1 MKELK
6 ERRLWL
12 LWKKQERDGSVS
24 KVPFAA
30 NGEKSGSNDK
40 FQHTWVTYHEAEQAA
55 KKKQGA
61 GIGFKIPDNVF
72 FLDIDHK
79 DLSDP
84 VVQDILS
91 RFNSYTEYSVSGDGI
106 HVYGVCDLSK
116 LPTYVKDRRVKL
128 SEDYYIHHPTNG
140 LELYVGKLTNR
151 FAAYTGNAILDVP
164 LKDCTDA
171 VIDVLNRYMRKP
183 EKQAVK
189 SKKDKP
195 KKKTDLDKRADNIIH
210 ALRRQKNSDKFNS
223 LFDDGK
229 WGGCTDHSEL
239 DLSLCSIIAFRTKD
253 NRELLDAVFRKS
265 ALYRESKWEREDY
278 REQTMTRAIAYQ
290 KNSVEDPV
298 VSSKVIPPF
307 IKVNS
312 NGVASVS
319 APLLA
324 KYAQENLDYLL
335 VRDNGTQAVMKYVYQ
350 NGVYVL
356 YDTAM
361 MQGIIKRIIADYD
374 EELVK
379 MSTIKEVV
387 NLLLSDLE
395 YTSQEH
401 LNQDESIINFQN
413 GLLRIS
419 GDQAELIPHTPE
431 VLSTIQI
438 PCCWREESVPTPVF
452 DQYIS
457 TLTDGDKEVEQLL
470 LEYMGA
476 CISNIQGWRMKK
488 TLFLVGS
495 GNTGKSQLK
504 SLTERLLG
512 KSNFAGIDLS
522 EIEARFGTSTIY
534 GKRLVGSSDMSFMNI
549 REIKTLKRISGGD
562 DINAEFK
569 GQQSFSYAFKGLTW
583 FCMNKLPRF
592 SGDTG
597 QWVYDRIMV
606 VECPNVIPQH
616 KQDKQLLDKMYAERE
631 GIIQKAINALLRVI
645 ANGYRFSEPESVKVA
660 RRKYQAENS
669 SVITFF
675 EECMCLWPNRFLDI
689 NGCTTGKIHD
699 AYREWCRRNNS
710 GFAKSGREFRDELA
724 SYLHTTFADM
734 STRRNG
740 NTFYKDYTLTQE
752 AQMELLK

>member
-1 MKELK
+1 MQSLK
-6 ERRLWL
+6 DDKIWM
-12 LWKKQERDGSVS
+12 LWKKQERYGHTA

-30 NGEKSGSNDK
+30 NGGKCGTNEEYR
-40 FQHTWVTYHEAEQAA
+40 HTWVSFQEAEQAA
-55 KKKQGA
+55 TKYPDA
-61 GIGFKIPDNVF
+61 GIGFKIPDDVF

-79 DLSDP
+79 DLDDP
-84 VVQDILS
+84 MVKDILAE
-91 RFNSYTEYSVSGDGI
+91 FHSYTEYSVSGDGI
-106 HVYGVCDLSK
+106 HIYGRCDFSK
-116 LPTYVKDRRVKL
+116 LPTYVDSKENRIKL
-128 SEDYYIHHPTNG
+128 SKDYYTHHPSNG
-140 LELYVGKLTNR
+140 LELYVGRLTHR
-151 FAAYTGNAILDVP
+151 YAAYTGKVILDVP
-164 LKDCTDA
+164 LQDCTDA
-171 VIDVLNRYMRKP
+171 VIEVLNKYMRKP
-183 EKQAVK
+183 EKAGAK
-189 SKKDKP
+189 A
-195 KKKTDLDKRADNIIH
+195 KTKQTENLDKRADNIIQ
-210 ALRRQKNSDKFNS
+210 ALRSQKNGDKFS
-223 LFDDGK
+223 RLFDYGEMEN
-229 WGGCTDHSEL
+229 CTDHSKL
-239 DLSLCSIIAFRTKD
+239 DIVLCALIALRTKD
-253 NRELLDAVFRKS
+253 DKELLDAVFRKS
-265 ALYRESKWEREDY
+265 ALYRKDKWEREDY
-278 REQTMTRAIAYQ
+278 REETITRAIELRDRKQ
-290 KNSVEDPV
+290 EK
-298 VSSKVIPPF
+298 SKKIPPF
-307 IKVNS
+307 IKINED
-312 NGVASVS
+312 GVARVS

-324 KYAQENLDYLL
+324 KYAHENLNYLL

-387 NLLLSDLE
+387 NLLLTDLE

-419 GDQAELIPHTPE
+419 GDQTELIPHTPE

-457 TLTDGDKEVEQLL
+457 TLTNGDKEVEQLL
-470 LEYMGA
+470 LQYMGA